1 MFTVNLVHA
10 MECLFRITPGNTLI
24 EHKLPLPPSVS
35 KPPLIKTERGAGCM
49 FATNV
54 EMV

>member
-1 MFTVNLVHA
+1 VGHPD
-10 MECLFRITPGNTLI
+10 PG
-24 EHKLPLPPSVS
+24 
-35 KPPLIKTERGAGCM
+35 KPQLIKAQRDTGYM